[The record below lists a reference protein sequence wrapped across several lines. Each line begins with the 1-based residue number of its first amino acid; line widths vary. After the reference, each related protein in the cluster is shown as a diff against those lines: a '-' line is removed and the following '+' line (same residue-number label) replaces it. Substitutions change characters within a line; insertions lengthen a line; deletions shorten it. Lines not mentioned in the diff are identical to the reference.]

1 MLNKVLLIGNVGQ
14 DPEVRYLDGNN
25 GNGGNAK
32 VATIRL
38 ATSERYRDR
47 NGEQREN
54 TEWHSVVAWRNLAD
68 LAENFIKKGTQIYVE
83 GKIRSREYTDQ
94 TGAKRYRTEIIAD
107 NIQLLGRRSDNLGAQ
122 DGAPAQGGYQ
132 GRQGGGYQ
140 GGGYQ
145 GGQQGGYSRPAPQGG
160 YNGPQGGGYAPQG
173 GYGPAAPQG
182 GYNAGQ
188 QGGHPAQPAPQQAYN
203 QPASPV
209 QNEPIDIGA
218 DNPDDDLP
226 F

>member
-68 LAENFIKKGTQIYVE
+68 LAESFIKKGTQIYVE

-107 NIQLLGRRSDNLGAQ
+107 NIQLLGRRSDNPGAQ
-122 DGAPAQGGYQ
+122 DGGAPQGGFQ

-160 YNGPQGGGYAPQG
+160 YNGPQGGGYGGGYAPQ
-173 GYGPAAPQG
+173 PAA
-182 GYNAGQ
+182 
-188 QGGHPAQPAPQQAYN
+188 PAPQQAFT
-203 QPASPV
+203 QPAAPV
-209 QNEPIDIGA
+209 QSEPIDIGA

>member
-107 NIQLLGRRSDNLGAQ
+107 NIQLLGRRSDNPGAQ
-122 DGAPAQGGYQ
+122 DGGAPQGGFQ

-160 YNGPQGGGYAPQG
+160 YNGPQGGG
-173 GYGPAAPQG
+173 
-182 GYNAGQ
+182 
-188 QGGHPAQPAPQQAYN
+188 
-203 QPASPV
+203 
-209 QNEPIDIGA
+209 
-218 DNPDDDLP
+218 
-226 F
+226 